1 MTLSGV
7 TLCVA
12 GVLVSSLGCSR
23 KSGSDVSQQSAL
35 ASATATILLEA
46 PSGAPLEPVPQ
57 RLLAPL
63 GPAEPPSDGYV
74 EVKVGGVAMVGA
86 SNAMLLVHDETRRA
100 IPVFLGGTEG
110 LSLQL
115 RLDGQRYPRP
125 LTHDLLDTVL
135 VELGARVHSAR
146 VEKLESNTFFGTLV
160 VLDGDRLVELDS
172 RTSDAVAMAL
182 GNGAP
187 IFVARD
193 VLETAGISMDMVEAT
208 SPTEPL
214 PTGIPL

>member
-1 MTLSGV
+1 MKIW
-7 TLCVA
+7 VA
-12 GVLVSSLGCSR
+12 WVLVSSLLGCSR
-23 KSGSDVSQQSAL
+23 TGGSDLSQQGVLTS
-35 ASATATILLEA
+35 STATILLEA
-46 PSGAPLEPVPQ
+46 PSGSVRPLEPIPQ
-57 RLLAPL
+57 RLMAPL
-63 GPAEPPSDGYV
+63 GPAAPPSDGYV
-74 EVKVGGVAMVGA
+74 EVKVGGVAAVGA

-135 VELGARVHSAR
+135 EELGARVHSAR

-160 VLDGDRLVELDS
+160 VLVGDRLVDLDS

-182 GNGAP
+182 GSGAP

-193 VLETAGISMDMVEAT
+193 VLDTAGISMDTIDAT
-208 SPTEPL
+208 PATEPL